1 MFVIAQSR
9 GDPLRRASTARAA
22 RYSEASVPTAYGVYQ
37 VVVYRELGSP
47 HIEHCAFVRG
57 EVAGAEDLW
66 VRVHS
71 ECFTGEVLHS
81 LKCDCRE
88 QLAHA
93 LEVIALREHGVVVY
107 LRQEG
112 RGIGLG
118 NKIRAY
124 ALQAQGVD
132 TVDANLRLGF
142 ATDARD
148 YGIAAQILS
157 DLGVSSVALLTNN
170 PTKLRG
176 LCESGTRVTRRV
188 PVEVQSNPHNH
199 EYLNVKRARM
209 GHLIPL
215 EPGSSAAT
223 GIRVE
228 PGDNFDAR

>member
-1 MFVIAQSR
+1 V
-9 GDPLRRASTARAA
+9 DRARITRIA
-22 RYSEASVPTAYGVYQ
+22 RYSEAEVPTEYGTYRI
-37 VVVYRELGSP
+37 VVYRDLVAP
-47 HIEHCAFVRG
+47 HVEHCAFVRG
-57 EVAGAEDLW
+57 QVAGARDLP

-88 QLAHA
+88 QLAKA
-93 LEVIALREHGVVVY
+93 LEFIAAQERGAVLY

-148 YGIAAQILS
+148 YGVATEMLA
-157 DLGVSSVALLTNN
+157 DLGVSSVAVLTNN
-170 PTKLRG
+170 PAKLRA
-176 LCESGTRVTRRV
+176 LCDGGVHVTRRV
-188 PVEVQSNPHNH
+188 PVEVQSNAHNRA
-199 EYLNVKRARM
+199 YLGVKRDRM
-209 GHLIPL
+209 GHLLRLESPL
-215 EPGSSAAT
+215 PEP
-223 GIRVE
+223 
-228 PGDNFDAR
+228 